1 MGERVCRAIH
11 PWVRPV
17 SVFLAMGDR
26 SALLD
31 RVSEGILEAFRRL
44 GHRVQSAPDDET
56 DILLTTLRYGEPL
69 NWRQALLFT
78 ARRRFGLSRLP
89 HLYTLLEMPP
99 STFRTMLTHLATALA
114 KPSPDPADW
123 AFPGLREEAW
133 RVLVEQGRR
142 GGPILALERIVQA
155 QSKCI
160 RVLLL
165 VGEERPEAVYPFD
178 LVGAH
183 PRVEAHDLAAFY
195 EDIALRM
202 ATIAST
208 FEVTEHEFVDPPLP
222 RAEWLRATVPAAM
235 QRAARELGQRGFFTP
250 LIQVADLTA
259 VPAVSDAIASQ
270 YSEGCFSSW
279 DPALNA
285 LVATVT
291 GSARP
296 VRKDQIG
303 EGDLALIVGVAP
315 SGRGA
320 LVRPIEDAPRTP
332 PSSEAVEMFW
342 MDEPLPRI
350 SLTFGGAVSCVPVVR
365 SKLHGHRGI
374 SAYDP
379 RHVEFVPL
387 ERAYYDYPVS
397 CGTRA
402 QAEAIREAFSRAVC
416 LQNPQDDRPVAFTIL
431 PGHGV
436 VLVEKWVPGKEPFQ
450 TLWEYMDAGYLHV
463 SSRIP
468 QGMVRYEPAG
478 DLMRLEAMGD

>member
-1 MGERVCRAIH
+1 MTASVYRPIHAWLRPIAICLVRGEES
-11 PWVRPV
+11 PLLGQV
-17 SVFLAMGDR
+17 STELLA
-26 SALLD
+26 
-31 RVSEGILEAFRRL
+31 AFGRL
-44 GHRVQSAPDDET
+44 GHRVQSAPSEET
-56 DILLTTLRYGEPL
+56 DILLTTWRYGEPL
-69 NWRQALLFT
+69 NWRRALLFT

-89 HLYTLLEMPP
+89 HLYTLVEMAPGA
-99 STFRTMLTHLATALA
+99 FQDLLARLAAALDKSA
-114 KPSPDPADW
+114 PDPADW
-123 AFPGLREEAW
+123 AFPGLREGAW
-133 RVLVEQGRR
+133 RVLWEQGRR
-142 GGPILALERIVQA
+142 GGPILALERIIQA

-165 VGEERPEAVYPFD
+165 VGEERPEFAYLFD

-183 PRVEAHDLAAFY
+183 PRLEAHTPAVFY

-208 FEVTEHEFVDPPLP
+208 FEVTEHEFVGPPLP
-222 RAEWLRATVPAAM
+222 RPEWLKATVPAAM
-235 QRAARELGQRGFFTP
+235 QRAARELGKRDFFTP

-259 VPAVSDAIASQ
+259 VPAVSEAIASQ

-296 VRKDQIG
+296 VSKDQIT

-320 LVRPIEDAPRTP
+320 LVRPIEGLPNTP

-342 MDEPLPRI
+342 MDGPLPRI
-350 SLTFGGAVSCVPVVR
+350 PFCHNGKPLFVPVVR
-365 SKLHGHRGI
+365 SKLHGHRGV

-379 RHVEFVPL
+379 RYVEFAPL
-387 ERAYYDYPVS
+387 APAYYAYPVS

-402 QAEAIREAFSRAVC
+402 QAEAIREAFGRAVC
-416 LQNPQDDRPVAFTIL
+416 LQNPADSRQVVFTLL

-436 VLVEKWVPGKEPFQ
+436 VLAEKWVPGKEPFQ
-450 TLWEYMDAGYLHV
+450 VMWEYMDAGYLQV

-468 QGMVRYEPAG
+468 QGEVRYAPGEDG
-478 DLMRLEAMGD
+478 RMRLAS